1 MSLYLPNP
9 CLQGILL
16 TISTHNGPQLVY
28 HYPPRPK
35 SYGYKATPFTVDK
48 DLLSSEDSSSDSSD
62 SDSDESDVQEIPSSN
77 IMGRKFADK
86 LRLDNLAN
94 RTPGQTLLDLLD
106 EQDQRREAR
115 EKRRRH
121 QNRKKG
127 SISSNSLKRSNNNS
141 EVNSLVNH
149 HHHQHHNDKVFGFDV
164 EFLSEFVTPP
174 KQLCNTR
181 FELTVDEMAFL
192 GLPIHVND
200 QGHWR
205 SHKPKRDQRS
215 KHSGNTSGN
224 NTSKAGSDNDEATHS
239 SANENQSEDTEY
251 KGGKEKLDSQSVSNE
266 NENDTSS
273 MNMFHIVFVMNPPM
287 VEYNYRIDEMFH
299 YVVSRLS
306 LVLRYEQAKSDYV
319 WNEVQKIL
327 KIKDANESLPVDD
340 LYTKLNTESS
350 LAKAIAQCFES
361 ISTSDIANLEIND
374 KLISLQIPIKN
385 QFSSLLPKTTP
396 VLPGSFLSST
406 TQYNEEETDHN
417 MAYMSLLLLDEPE
430 KIIVDLKAEPF
441 SPLANFIKNIHPMM
455 SLNKLSMINQLD
467 LGQVK
472 SFANHL
478 IYWRRA
484 RAIIPL
490 QAKSVFMVSPM
501 APMEYIDE
509 GMRTFKQEFPSLPS
523 LPSFLSLLSSSK
535 PRQYMAI
542 IPSKDHKDIYLDS
555 LAWLIRHGYVT
566 QLMTFVW
573 LKISNRIKL
582 AVEEDLEREG
592 IAKRNRDKFKFTDV
606 STDNTS
612 KDKDG
617 ASGTEKRT
625 DGESSTNE
633 RRATFSGREIE
644 IEEEEEEDTIL
655 LDPERATAVERRWI
669 SKCIKGQPAELS
681 ALFHKMIKYF
691 NGKTPLELIIVRENI
706 SRHELKRLLNGIS
719 EHIISV
725 KHW

>member
-28 HYPPRPK
+28 HYPPKPRA
-35 SYGYKATPFTVDK
+35 YGYKATPFTVDN
-48 DLLSSEDSSSDSSD
+48 DLISSEESSSDSSD
-62 SDSDESDVQEIPSSN
+62 SDVSTTEDPSTVAELLGKQFGNLKTADN
-77 IMGRKFADK
+77 I
-86 LRLDNLAN
+86 AN
-94 RTPGQTLLDLLD
+94 YTSGQTLLDLLD
-106 EQDQRREAR
+106 EQDKRREAR

-141 EVNSLVNH
+141 ESNSLVNH
-149 HHHQHHNDKVFGFDV
+149 HHHQHHHNDKVFGFDV
-164 EFLSEFVTPP
+164 EFLSEFVSPP
-174 KQLCNTR
+174 KQLCNSR
-181 FELTVDEMAFL
+181 FEMTVDEMAFL

-200 QGHWR
+200 EGYWR
-205 SHKPKRDQRS
+205 SHKPKKSSKS

-224 NTSKAGSDNDEATHS
+224 NTTKGESDAEEAGHS
-239 SANENQSEDTEY
+239 SSNEQHEDADETQ
-251 KGGKEKLDSQSVSNE
+251 KEKAEEAEADLG
-266 NENDTSS
+266 T
-273 MNMFHIVFVMNPPM
+273 MNMFHIVFVMNPPI

-306 LVLRYEQAKSDYV
+306 LVLRYEQAKSNYV
-319 WNEVQKIL
+319 WNEVQKII
-327 KIKDANESLPVDD
+327 KIKENNENLSIYD
-340 LYTKLNTESS
+340 LYLKLNAESS
-350 LAKAIAQCFES
+350 LANAIAQCFNS
-361 ISTSDIANLEIND
+361 ISTSNIANLEIND

-396 VLPGSFLSST
+396 VLPGSYLSST
-406 TQYNEEETDHN
+406 TQYNEEETDRN
-417 MAYMSLLLLDEPE
+417 MAFMALLLLDEPE
-430 KIIVDLKAEPF
+430 KIIVDLKTEPF
-441 SPLANFIKNIHPMM
+441 SPLATFIRNLHPMM
-455 SLNKLSMINQLD
+455 SLSKLSMINQLE
-467 LGQVK
+467 LNQVK

-490 QAKSVFMVSPM
+490 QPKSVFMVSPM
-501 APMEYIDE
+501 APMEHIHE
-509 GMRTFKQEFPSLPS
+509 GMKIFKQEFPSLPS
-523 LPSFLSLLSSSK
+523 LPSFLSLLSTSK
-535 PRQYMAI
+535 PRQYLTI
-542 IPSKDHKDIYLDS
+542 IPSKDHKDVYLDA

-592 IAKRNRDKFKFTDV
+592 IAKRNTDKLKFTDI

-612 KDKDG
+612 KDKESKPESKD
-617 ASGTEKRT
+617 T
-625 DGESSTNE
+625 DQESVTSH
-633 RRATFSGREIE
+633 RRATFDGRDVE

-669 SKCIKGQPAELS
+669 SKCIKGQPPDIS
-681 ALFHKMIKYF
+681 ALFHKMLKYF

-706 SRHELKRLLNGIS
+706 SRHELKRLLNGIND
-719 EHIISV
+719 HIISV

>member
-16 TISTHNGPQLVY
+16 TISTHNGPQLVF
-28 HYPPRPK
+28 HYPPKPR
-35 SYGYKATPFTVDK
+35 SYGYKATPFTVDN
-48 DLLSSEDSSSDSSD
+48 DLLSSEDSSSDTSDSELSSD
-62 SDSDESDVQEIPSSN
+62 EDQDVMN
-77 IMGRKFADK
+77 TLDKKLGNK
-86 LRLDNLAN
+86 LRADNIAN
-94 RTPGQTLLDLLD
+94 YTSGQTLLDLLD
-106 EQDQRREAR
+106 EQDKRRAAR
-115 EKRRRH
+115 EKRRRN

-127 SISSNSLKRSNNNS
+127 SISSSSLRKSNTNS
-141 EVNSLVNH
+141 EVNSVVNH
-149 HHHQHHNDKVFGFDV
+149 HHHQQNHHNDKVFGFDV
-164 EFLSEFVTPP
+164 EFLSEFVSPP
-174 KQLCNTR
+174 KQLCNSR
-181 FELTVDEMAFL
+181 FELTVDDMAFL

-200 QGHWR
+200 DGFWR
-205 SHKPKRDQRS
+205 SHKPKRDQKS
-215 KHSGNTSGN
+215 KHSGNTSAQ
-224 NTSKAGSDNDEATHS
+224 NTSKGDSDNEDAAQSTNGDHRKDDDNNTGREPRDEPPNNDEH
-239 SANENQSEDTEY
+239 E
-251 KGGKEKLDSQSVSNE
+251 KEL
-266 NENDTSS
+266 SS

-306 LVLRYEQAKSDYV
+306 LVLRYEQAKSNYV

-327 KIKDANESLPVDD
+327 KIKENNENLSIYD
-340 LYTKLNTESS
+340 LYLKLNAESS
-350 LAKAIAQCFES
+350 LANAVSQCFDS
-361 ISTSDIANLEIND
+361 ISTSNIANLEIND

-396 VLPGSFLSST
+396 VLPGSHLSST
-406 TQYNEEETDHN
+406 TKYSEEEMDHN
-417 MAYMSLLLLDEPE
+417 MAYMALILLDEPD
-430 KIIVDLKAEPF
+430 KIIVDLKTEPL
-441 SPLANFIKNIHPMM
+441 SPLANFIRNIHPMM

-467 LGQVK
+467 INQVK

-484 RAIIPL
+484 RAIVPL
-490 QAKSVFMVSPM
+490 QTKSVFIVSPM

-509 GMRTFKQEFPSLPS
+509 GMKTFRQEFPSLPS
-523 LPSFLSLLSSSK
+523 LPSFLALLSSSK
-535 PRQYMAI
+535 PRQYLTI
-542 IPSKDHKDIYLDS
+542 IPSKDHKDVYLDA
-555 LAWLIRHGYVT
+555 LAWLIRQGYVT

-592 IAKRNRDKFKFTDV
+592 IAKRNKDKFKFTDI

-617 ASGTEKRT
+617 KSSKKET
-625 DGESSTNE
+625 DGESQTSE
-633 RRATFSGREIE
+633 RRIMLNGQEFE

-655 LDPERATAVERRWI
+655 LDPERATAVERRWT
-669 SKCIKGQPAELS
+669 SKCIKGQSPEIA
-681 ALFHKMIKYF
+681 ALFHRMLKYF

-706 SRHELKRLLNGIS
+706 SRHELKKLLNGIS